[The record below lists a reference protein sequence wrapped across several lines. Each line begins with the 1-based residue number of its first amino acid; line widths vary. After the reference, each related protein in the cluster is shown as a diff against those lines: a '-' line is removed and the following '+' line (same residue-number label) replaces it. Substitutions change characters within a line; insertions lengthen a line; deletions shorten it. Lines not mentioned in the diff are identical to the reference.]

1 MCDFFNYKLMLKQI
15 RPYMMPITMLVGGIF
30 HNFFAS
36 IEWLMP
42 YLIFAMLFITF
53 CGVSVRHIR
62 FSTMHIYLALIQ
74 IIGCVL
80 IYVIVSPFHPVV
92 AQGLMICLL
101 TPTATSA
108 PVITGMLGGS
118 VTSVTAYSL
127 IINVAVAVF
136 APLFFPI
143 IYNHLG
149 NDIGFL
155 PAFISILKRLVMMML
170 LPMILAQLFRHFLP
184 KINKT
189 IVRHSSISFYLWIV
203 ALAIAVG
210 RCVDFILVQDST
222 NYNVEIIIAVGALL
236 ICFLQFFAGKAIG
249 AKYKDKI
256 AGGQS
261 LGQKNTILGMWMCQ
275 MYLNPIS
282 SIGPGAYILWQNI
295 VNSYQVWRN
304 RKNL

>member
-1 MCDFFNYKLMLKQI
+1 
-15 RPYMMPITMLVGGIF
+15 MLVGGIF
-30 HNFFAS
+30 YNFFSS
-36 IEWLMP
+36 IGWLMP
-42 YLIFAMLFITF
+42 YLIFTMLFITF

-62 FSTMHIYLALIQ
+62 FSKMHVWLALIQ
-74 IIGCVL
+74 ITGCVL
-80 IYVIVSPFHPVV
+80 VYLIVSPVHPIV

-108 PVITGMLGGS
+108 PVITGLLGGS
-118 VTSVTAYSL
+118 VASVVAYSL
-127 IINVAVAVF
+127 IINILVAVF
-136 APLFFPI
+136 VPLFFPM

-149 NDIGFL
+149 NDFGFL
-155 PAFISILKRLVMMML
+155 PAFFNILKRLALMML
-170 LPMILAQLFRHFLP
+170 MPMILAQLFRHFLP
-184 KINKT
+184 KINKN
-189 IVRHSSISFYLWIV
+189 IVRYSNISFYLWTA
-203 ALAIAVG
+203 ALAIAAG
-210 RCVDFILVQDST
+210 RCVGFVLAQDAT
-222 NYNVEIIIAVGALL
+222 NYNVEIIIAAGALL
-236 ICFLQFFAGKAIG
+236 ICLFQFFAGRAIG
-249 AKYKDKI
+249 EKYNDKI

>member
-1 MCDFFNYKLMLKQI
+1 
-15 RPYMMPITMLVGGIF
+15 MMPVTMLVGGIF
-30 HNFFAS
+30 YNFFSS
-36 IEWLMP
+36 IEWLMS
-42 YLIFAMLFITF
+42 YLIFTMLFITF
-53 CGVSVRHIR
+53 CGVSVRHIQ
-62 FSTMHIYLALIQ
+62 FSKMHLWLAVIQ
-74 IIGCVL
+74 IAGCVCVY
-80 IYVIVSPFHPVV
+80 ITVSPVHPVV

-118 VTSVTAYSL
+118 ITSVAAYSL
-127 IINVAVAVF
+127 IINIAVAVF

-149 NDIGFL
+149 KDIGFF
-155 PAFISILKRLVMMML
+155 PAFFSILQRLALMML

-184 KINKT
+184 KINKI
-189 IVRHSSISFYLWIV
+189 IVHHSSISFYLWTI
-203 ALAIAVG
+203 ALAIATG
-210 RCVDFILVQDST
+210 RCVGFILAQDAV
-222 NYNVEIIIAVGALL
+222 NYNIEIIIAVGALI
-236 ICFLQFFAGKAIG
+236 ICLFQFFAGKAIG
-249 AKYKDKI
+249 EKYHDKI

-295 VNSYQVWRN
+295 INSYQVWHNRRN
-304 RKNL
+304 L

>member
-1 MCDFFNYKLMLKQI
+1 
-15 RPYMMPITMLVGGIF
+15 MPITMIVGGIF
-30 HNFFAS
+30 YNFFSS
-36 IEWLMP
+36 IEWLMS
-42 YLIFAMLFITF
+42 YLIFTMLFVTF
-53 CGVSVRHIR
+53 CGVSVRHIK
-62 FSTMHIYLALIQ
+62 FSKMHILLALIQ
-74 IIGCVL
+74 IVGCIL
-80 IYVIVSPFHPVV
+80 IYLIVLPFHPIV

-118 VTSVTAYSL
+118 ISAVTAYSL
-127 IINVAVAVF
+127 MINVAVAIF

-143 IYNHLG
+143 IYNHIG
-149 NDIGFL
+149 NDTGFL
-155 PAFISILKRLVMMML
+155 PAFFHILERLAMMML
-170 LPMILAQLFRHFLP
+170 LPMMLAQLFRHFLP
-184 KINKT
+184 KITKT
-189 IVRHSSISFYLWIV
+189 IVRHSSISFYLWTV

-210 RCVDFILVQDST
+210 RCVGFILVQDAT
-222 NYNVEIIIAVGALL
+222 NYNVEIIIAAGALAL
-236 ICFLQFFAGKAIG
+236 CLFQFFAGKAIG
-249 AKYKDKI
+249 AKYNNKI

-275 MYLNPIS
+275 MYLNPIA